1 VFFRVLFLL
10 LFCATAAAAP
20 VKTEHVDAELL
31 TERSATAPG
40 KTLTVALR
48 LRMIPHWHTYWRN
61 PGDSGQPTAIDWKL
75 PAGYAAGPIQWPA
88 PSRLP
93 ARHLLNFGYE
103 NEVLLLTDIAVPA
116 GASGAASIAARATW
130 LVCNEEHCIPE
141 EGEFALVLPVGE
153 GMPTADTPAI
163 AGVRARLP
171 RPAGPEWRFG
181 AKRDEQGVALSIDPP
196 PRNAVF
202 FPFDEGKI
210 QNGGAQAYAG
220 GTLQIPKATQPV
232 GAFRRVT
239 GVLVADSR
247 ALEIDA
253 PIALAPSAS
262 GVASLAIAV
271 AFAFAGG
278 LILNLMP
285 CVLPVLAIKILGFTG
300 DRSSLRAQGVL
311 YGLGVVTAFVAF
323 AGILIALQTSG
334 SALGWGF
341 QLQSPVFVALLSA
354 LFLAL
359 ALNLCGIFEFSF
371 SLTAGKAK
379 SRRLDAFLTGLLAV
393 AVASPCTAPFM
404 GAALG
409 YALAGGPLE
418 ALSVFAAL
426 GLGMAAP
433 YVALSWHP
441 DWLKWL
447 PRPGAWMLTFKRVLS
462 VPLFATVVWL
472 AWVLALQS
480 GVLTPHSDWERY
492 SSAKMQRY
500 ELQDKTVFVDFTA
513 AWCVTCQVNKQLVL
527 RQPDIVK
534 ALENSAMALLQADW
548 TRQDPE
554 ITQALAALGRKG
566 VPVYAIYRPGRDP
579 ELLPEILTRDI
590 VLAALGSPKESAK

>member
-1 VFFRVLFLL
+1 
-10 LFCATAAAAP
+10 
-20 VKTEHVDAELL
+20 
-31 TERSATAPG
+31 
-40 KTLTVALR
+40 
-48 LRMIPHWHTYWRN
+48 
-61 PGDSGQPTAIDWKL
+61 
-75 PAGYAAGPIQWPA
+75 
-88 PSRLP
+88 
-93 ARHLLNFGYE
+93 
-103 NEVLLLTDIAVPA
+103 
-116 GASGAASIAARATW
+116 
-130 LVCNEEHCIPE
+130 
-141 EGEFALVLPVGE
+141 
-153 GMPTADTPAI
+153 
-163 AGVRARLP
+163 
-171 RPAGPEWRFG
+171 
-181 AKRDEQGVALSIDPP
+181 
-196 PRNAVF
+196 
-202 FPFDEGKI
+202 
-210 QNGGAQAYAG
+210 
-220 GTLQIPKATQPV
+220 V

-341 QLQSPVFVALLSA
+341 QLQSPVFVALLAA

-500 ELQDKTVFVDFTA
+500 EQQDKTVFVDFTA

-590 VLAALGSPKESAK
+590 VLAALGSPKESTK